1 MYRGKFTNFFCL
13 DFVSFSNHYLKYGTV
28 ASRGQPFGIGKGFLF
43 RASPVMAILEKD
55 FFGTL
60 NPVAIARLPKYR
72 PYLAFVFLAMNLMY
86 WIIQHQGLQNL
97 E

>member
-1 MYRGKFTNFFCL
+1 MLFIQKVLRMYRGKFTNFFCL

-55 FFGTL
+55 FFRTFKIRWQSH
-60 NPVAIARLPKYR
+60 VY
-72 PYLAFVFLAMNLMY
+72 
-86 WIIQHQGLQNL
+86 QNIGHIWL
-97 E
+97 LFS